1 MGAVARVSKPPHE
14 RRDELL
20 DAAQR
25 LCVTVGYDA
34 LSIEQLT
41 RDAGVAKGTF
51 YYHFAAKTDMLA
63 ALVQR
68 FVDAL
73 FEDLD
78 AAASGLT
85 GTGAERFRHLLTHA
99 SAWKTARLDD
109 ALTFVPLLFKPENGE
124 LRHRLFDAW
133 HDQARHLFRPA
144 IALGLADGSFDIED
158 ADAAALTDVVLSLW
172 LDSSARIVDRA
183 LTHDSPERFADTLVT
198 GTTALMTAAERVLG
212 APPGSFAVPFDRSLA
227 EHLHAPLRA
236 ALHREPAPVPT
247 TRSTR

>member
-1 MGAVARVSKPPHE
+1 MGVVVRVSKPPHE

-25 LCVTVGYDA
+25 LCATVGYDA

-51 YYHFAAKTDMLA
+51 YYHFASKTDMLG

-68 FVDAL
+68 YAAAL
-73 FEDLD
+73 FAELD

-109 ALTFVPLLFKPENGE
+109 ALAFVPLLYKPENGE

-133 HDQARHLFRPA
+133 HDQARPLFRPLVV
-144 IALGLADGSFDIED
+144 LGIADGSFAVAD

-183 LTHDSPERFADTLVT
+183 LTHDSPQRFADTLVA
-198 GTTALMTAAERVLG
+198 GTTALMSAAERVLG
-212 APPGSFAVPFDRSLA
+212 ARPGSFAVPFDRPLA
-227 EHLHAPLRA
+227 EQLHAPFRA
-236 ALHREPAPVPT
+236 ALHRGPAPDT